1 MNPVIFS
8 IGNFDIKWYSV
19 LILLA
24 VIVGYLLLKKE
35 ANKYNYPSD
44 FIF

>member
-8 IGNFDIKWYSV
+8 IGGFDIKWYSV

-24 VIVGYLLLKKE
+24 VIIGITLVRKE
-35 ANKYNYPSD
+35 AKNLK
-44 FIF
+44 